1 MITKLLSTAVKLY
14 LRSQVSQVEDLQVKI
29 SGKNRQIITGYI
41 PQVFLSCKKGIY
53 QGLHLREIEVNGDNI
68 AVNLPEVLKKKP
80 LKLLEPIIVAVKLGL
95 DGNDLFNSLD
105 SELLQSGLTD
115 IWKIILESEREVL
128 RDFPLVGF
136 NIEWN
141 NIAIANQE
149 LTFSGTYQDNTNKEK
164 KLILSTGVFLC
175 NSHTL
180 CLSPLK
186 IANDSDSIAELI
198 EKVEIDLGKDVYL
211 EKLVVASQQILCS
224 GKITVNN

>member
-149 LTFSGTYQDNTNKEK
+149 LNFSGTYQDNTNKEK